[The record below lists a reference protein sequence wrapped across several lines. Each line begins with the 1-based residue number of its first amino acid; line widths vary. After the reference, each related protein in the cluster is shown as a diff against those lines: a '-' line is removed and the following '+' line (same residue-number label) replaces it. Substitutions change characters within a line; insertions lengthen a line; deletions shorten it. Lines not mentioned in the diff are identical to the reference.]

1 MAVRKTAPQRGTRR
15 GRPTAVAP
23 EAKQP
28 ALARTGRAAPK
39 STATPQPPY
48 YLVYRPERWQ
58 VLGDRVLP
66 HLSKLKLVPG
76 ANGVTADRDGRPD
89 ASLAIAQIESS
100 GGQVIPLDACGGY
113 LARDA
118 ASGGWYDRWE
128 RVVPGSD
135 VVIPGGQGYADWL
148 SQLIDEGIIELPA
161 LHVLE
166 SLLAQLDRQRS
177 QVAGDPAK
185 TTILAKYEEQIDIV
199 QDEISQALAE
209 LELEAEPSDDELELA
224 TRPAADED

>member
-1 MAVRKTAPQRGTRR
+1 MAVRKSTPKRSNRR
-15 GRPTAVAP
+15 GRPASVAP
-23 EAKQP
+23 EAQQP
-28 ALARTGRAAPK
+28 SLARTGRSAPR
-39 STATPQPPY
+39 STATPQPAY

-89 ASLAIAQIESS
+89 ASLAIAQIEAS
-100 GGQVIPLDACGGY
+100 GGRVIPFDACGGY

-135 VVIPGGQGYADWL
+135 VVLPGGQGYADWL
-148 SQLIDEGIIELPA
+148 AELIDEGVIEPPA

-166 SLLAQLDRQRS
+166 SLLAQLDRQRA
-177 QVAGDPAK
+177 QVAGQPSK
-185 TTILAKYEEQIDIV
+185 LKLLERYEEQIDVV

-209 LELEAEPSDDELELA
+209 LEIEAEPASDDEID
-224 TRPAADED
+224 TRPEGG